1 MTTSPAARDLV
12 AEGQDVV
19 EQLITADRDP
29 VELATGVITW
39 AHEEFGQQLCVLSS
53 MGDEA
58 LVHLV
63 AEVAPGM
70 DVVFIDTGY
79 HFPETLGTRDA
90 YAADPR
96 LNIINVVTRQTV
108 AEQDDTYGPRLY
120 DRAPD
125 QCCALRK
132 VEPLNRALTE
142 YQAWMSGMRRV
153 DAPTRADIQVVEFD
167 AKRNKVKINPLA
179 LWDDDTLDSYVESHG
194 VLLNPL
200 RQLGYPSI
208 GCQPC
213 TRPVEEGE
221 NARAGRWAG
230 QTKTECGLHT

>member
-1 MTTSPAARDLV
+1 MATSAAQALT
-12 AEGQDVV
+12 AEGQRVV
-19 EQLITADRDP
+19 DESISAGQNP
-29 VELATGVITW
+29 VELAAGVMTW
-39 AHEEFGQQLCVLSS
+39 AREQFGSQVCVLSS

-58 LVHLV
+58 LVNLA
-63 AEVAPGM
+63 AEVVPGL
-70 DVVFIDTGY
+70 DIVFIDTGY

-96 LNIINVVTRQTV
+96 LNIINVLPRQTV
-108 AEQDDTYGPRLY
+108 AEQDETYGPQLH
-120 DRAPD
+120 DREPD
-125 QCCALRK
+125 KCCALRK
-132 VEPLNRALTE
+132 VEPLNRALAN

-153 DAPTRADIQVVEFD
+153 DAPTRAEIQVVEFD
-167 AKRNKVKINPLA
+167 AKRDKVKINPLA

-208 GCQPC
+208 GCEPC
-213 TRPVEEGE
+213 TRPVAEGE
-221 NARAGRWAG
+221 SARAGRWAG